1 MFNDLQ
7 KLDDLVNLFHHDVQV
22 PFAAITIQNCCV
34 AGIQNLRVLVNS
46 QAHPGH
52 PTRKAVMAAC

>member
-34 AGIQNLRVLVNS
+34 AGIQNLRVLRHILDI
-46 QAHPGH
+46 QPA
-52 PTRKAVMAAC
+52 RQ

>member
-34 AGIQNLRVLVNS
+34 AGIQNLRK
-46 QAHPGH
+46 AHPGH

>member
-34 AGIQNLRVLVNS
+34 AGIQNLRVLVNK
-46 QAHPGH
+46 AHPGH

>member
-34 AGIQNLRVLVNS
+34 AGIQNLRVLK
-46 QAHPGH
+46 AHPGH

>member
-46 QAHPGH
+46 QPERHILDIQPA
-52 PTRKAVMAAC
+52 RQ

>member
-34 AGIQNLRVLVNS
+34 AGIQNLRVLEVLERHILDI
-46 QAHPGH
+46 QPA
-52 PTRKAVMAAC
+52 RQ

>member
-46 QAHPGH
+46 QRHILDIQPA
-52 PTRKAVMAAC
+52 RQ